1 MEHPL
6 VNHAD
11 RTLGLHQMRHGIL
24 GEHREPKARNELGQG
39 VVDLGIVV
47 VRATCQHDAVPAIVL
62 DPAHG
67 LLAHG
72 LDILMEARV
81 GLVSGVH
88 GLINLGAGEL
98 GPAHTAATRLGV
110 GHALHGEQLVQAAL
124 ELDLVMVGHE
134 RVHEL
139 NVVLGDGVDVQ
150 AQGRGVAHHD
160 GAVVAVSRRGVLLA
174 LPTHAGHPNE
184 IRVLGDEVH
193 HMAVGELGRI
203 AHALAR
209 HGLDAALVGRLV
221 GVVGEHHRKA
231 QPREERMPER
241 IVLVHVERT
250 RNAHRAARGL
260 VGA

>member
-1 MEHPL
+1 
-6 VNHAD
+6 
-11 RTLGLHQMRHGIL
+11 
-24 GEHREPKARNELGQG
+24 
-39 VVDLGIVV
+39 
-47 VRATCQHDAVPAIVL
+47 
-62 DPAHG
+62 
-67 LLAHG
+67 
-72 LDILMEARV
+72 MEARV
-81 GLVSGVH
+81 GLVGRIHRVVD
-88 GLINLGAGEL
+88 LGAGEL
-98 GPAHTAATRLGV
+98 GPAHTTTARLGV
-110 GHALHGEQLVQAAL
+110 GHALHGEQLVQTAF

-139 NVVLGDGVDVQ
+139 DVILGDGVDVQ

-160 GAVVAVSRRGVLLA
+160 GAVVAIARRGVLLA
-174 LPTHAGHPNE
+174 LPAHAGHPNE

-241 IVLVHVERT
+241 IVLVHVERA